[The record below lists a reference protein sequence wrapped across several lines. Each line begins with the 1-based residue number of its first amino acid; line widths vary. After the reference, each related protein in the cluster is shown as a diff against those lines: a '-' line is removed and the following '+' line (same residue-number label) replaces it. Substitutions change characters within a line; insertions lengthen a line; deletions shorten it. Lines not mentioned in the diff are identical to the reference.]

1 MKTLAIGL
9 ALLALT
15 GCSAAQMTKLEA
27 FVSNAAT
34 VIKTVGNDIV
44 QFDCSNAEIISVI
57 AADADANKKVQ
68 KALANNAQIAY
79 DACPAL
85 ATGTPVAVTSTTV
98 VSAPAAK

>member
-1 MKTLAIGL
+1 MKNLAYICL
-9 ALLALT
+9 MLSLT
-15 GCSAAQMTKLEA
+15 GCSAAQMTKLET
-27 FVSNAAT
+27 FGSNAAT
-34 VIKTVGNDIV
+34 VIKTVGTDIV
-44 QFDCSNAEIISVI
+44 QFDCSNAALISVI
-57 AADADANKKVQ
+57 ATDVNANKKVQ